1 QVRSPSPRGTGPA
14 RLAGAA
20 STSRCA
26 DAAAGPGPAA
36 RIRSVW
42 GKPTQARRAAADHA
56 GPPGPRSMPERT
68 QCESAEGGQ
77 EMSGDVIVTIALNAA
92 LRVDYA
98 VGDAGAEG
106 IRPISKPG
114 YRAGGRGV
122 TVARVLRAFGHDVL
136 AAGLAGG
143 VSGELVRE
151 ELAQLGRPAAFTLI
165 RGVPRRIVPV
175 SGPGGPETGE
185 AAADPAGLAGSVLR
199 FGEAGPY

>member
-1 QVRSPSPRGTGPA
+1 MRAA

-20 STSRCA
+20 ATSRCA

-36 RIRSVW
+36 RIRSAW

-92 LRVDYA
+92 LHVDYA

-106 IRPISKPG
+106 TRPISKPGYRAGGRGVTVARVLRAVGHDGAAAAGPKAPRPISNPG

-143 VSGELVRE
+143 VSGELIRE
-151 ELAQLGRPAAFTLI
+151 ELAKSGVPTAFTLI
-165 RGVPRRIVPV
+165 RGESRRIF
-175 SGPGGPETGE
+175 
-185 AAADPAGLAGSVLR
+185 R
-199 FGEAGPY
+199 